1 MTLAAPCAPTA
12 SRARQWNVRPDP
24 GQRRRPGSE
33 AGLRTAEIRSGRVP
47 PPLGCELSAG
57 VRGGV
62 RGSGTTS
69 LVLLEGLGY
78 PLLDELQDIQ
88 LLMGQPQR
96 ETAIVAG
103 PGMAS
108 PGFSGA
114 RAGSSR
120 AAGFRICGNTRL
132 RFYGGIAGG
141 TLWLSLRVPV
151 TYLVSRGVHSLG
163 ELVQG
168 HGLRGSLGCPLLGME
183 TSFFFFFL

>member
-1 MTLAAPCAPTA
+1 MTLAAPCAPNA

-132 RFYGGIAGG
+132 RLYGGIAGG

-151 TYLVSRGVHSLG
+151 TYLVSRGVPLPGRAGSGPRVERVTWLSSLRNG
-163 ELVQG
+163 N
-168 HGLRGSLGCPLLGME
+168 
-183 TSFFFFFL
+183 